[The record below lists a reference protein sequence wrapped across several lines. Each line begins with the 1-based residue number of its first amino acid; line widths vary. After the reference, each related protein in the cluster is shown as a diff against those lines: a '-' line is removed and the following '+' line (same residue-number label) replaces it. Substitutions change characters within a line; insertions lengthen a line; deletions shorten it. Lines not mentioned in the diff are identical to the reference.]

1 MNLITNNIPI
11 ISIII
16 PAYNHAKFIK
26 KALKSVINQTFENW
40 EAIVI
45 DNYSTD
51 DTEKILN
58 EYKDSR
64 IKYIKIKNNGI
75 IAKSRNAGIRE
86 AKGEWIAF
94 LDSDDWWTNDK
105 LEICLKNIDIN
116 VDFIYHDLKIVY
128 SKSRFNFKRK
138 KYIGRQLKKPIL
150 PDLLINYITK
160 GTAIGNSSVIVRKNI
175 LAKIRGISENK
186 NLVASED
193 FNTWARIARITN
205 KFKYIN
211 RKLGYYLIHDE
222 SIQKRDLSLS
232 HREAVNEF
240 LNLFNYQ
247 QKLDLEVKWKY
258 MSGNYNK
265 LINNRTKAKQEFI
278 FVIKNGSIPLK
289 FRSLLKLILI
299 AFK

>member
-1 MNLITNNIPI
+1 MNIRFIPLV
-11 ISIII
+11 SIVI
-16 PAYNHAKFIK
+16 PTYNRAKFID
-26 KALKSVINQTFENW
+26 KALKSIFDQTFKNW
-40 EAIVI
+40 EIIIV

-51 DTEKILN
+51 DTEKVILK
-58 EYKDSR
+58 YKDYR
-64 IKYIKIKNNGI
+64 VRCLKIDRSGI
-75 IAKSRNAGIRE
+75 VAKSRNAGIRE

-116 VDFIYHDLKIVY
+116 VDFIYHDLEIVY
-128 SKSRFNFKRK
+128 DKSRFNFKRK

-175 LAKIRGISENK
+175 LTKIRGISENK

-211 RKLGYYLIHDE
+211 RKLGYYLIHDG
-222 SIQKRDLSLS
+222 SIQKRDLSIS